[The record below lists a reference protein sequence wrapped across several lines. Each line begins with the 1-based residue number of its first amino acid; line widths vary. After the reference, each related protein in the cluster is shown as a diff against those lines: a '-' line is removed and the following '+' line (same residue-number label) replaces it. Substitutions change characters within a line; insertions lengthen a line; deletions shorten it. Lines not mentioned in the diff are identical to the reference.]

1 MSPSN
6 KSCDDG
12 ISLPNKSKD
21 PDSDQLKVDKQ
32 EMDIGCK
39 RLKRSDT
46 VERVEL
52 LGKLE
57 MHPGPELEVM
67 FRGEMK
73 REVDD
78 LAEEG
83 DESSG
88 RPTKALCCDSNISEE
103 VATVSTDT
111 GSVVSSGADEEDH
124 HGEVEE
130 TFERKDRCAF
140 VGGEDSE
147 EIHHVVPVTCLP
159 MNFSG
164 EVELMSFNAAK
175 QEENNCQSDHAIE
188 AGLAEHS
195 GDICKPEEDA
205 EPVEEGD
212 VLEPGT
218 GSPSQRGVG
227 HALLNRFPSIDGEE
241 EEDSEQVEVE
251 CDVERV
257 GGGVEEEADE
267 VGERWSRAEASSEPD
282 QVWYRYITGLAQ
294 TIAVCKFTF
303 CSERTSDTLVAWA
316 PPPRQLYCKRPE
328 EHED

>member
-6 KSCDDG
+6 NSCNDG

-21 PDSDQLKVDKQ
+21 PDSDQLKTEKQ
-32 EMDIGCK
+32 EMDIGCR
-39 RLKRSDT
+39 RLKRSEP

-57 MHPGPELEVM
+57 MHPCSELEVM
-67 FRGEMK
+67 FRGERK
-73 REVDD
+73 REIDD
-78 LAEEG
+78 FAEEE
-83 DESSG
+83 DERSG

-103 VATVSTDT
+103 VVTVSTDT
-111 GSVVSSGADEEDH
+111 GSVVSSGAVDGV

-130 TFERKDRCAF
+130 TCERKEERTC
-140 VGGEDSE
+140 VGAEDTE

-159 MNFSG
+159 MSFSG
-164 EVELMSFNAAK
+164 EVELMSFNAVK
-175 QEENNCQSDHAIE
+175 QEENDRQSDHAIE
-188 AGLAEHS
+188 AGLADQS
-195 GDICKPEEDA
+195 GDIHELEENA

-212 VLEPGT
+212 VQEPGT
-218 GSPSQRGVG
+218 GTPSQQGVSL
-227 HALLNRFPSIDGEE
+227 ALLNRFPSIDGEE

-251 CDVERV
+251 GDVERV

-282 QVWYRYITGLAQ
+282 QVWYRYIIGLAQ
-294 TIAVCKFTF
+294 TIAVCKFTL

>member
-1 MSPSN
+1 
-6 KSCDDG
+6 
-12 ISLPNKSKD
+12 
-21 PDSDQLKVDKQ
+21 
-32 EMDIGCK
+32 
-39 RLKRSDT
+39 
-46 VERVEL
+46 
-52 LGKLE
+52 
-57 MHPGPELEVM
+57 
-67 FRGEMK
+67 
-73 REVDD
+73 
-78 LAEEG
+78 
-83 DESSG
+83 
-88 RPTKALCCDSNISEE
+88 LCCDSNISEE

-111 GSVVSSGADEEDH
+111 GSVASSGADEEDH

-130 TFERKDRCAF
+130 TCERKDGRAF
-140 VGGEDSE
+140 LVAKDTE

-159 MNFSG
+159 MSFSG
-164 EVELMSFNAAK
+164 EVELMSFNAVK
-175 QEENNCQSDHAIE
+175 QEENICQSGHAIE
-188 AGLAEHS
+188 AGLAEQS
-195 GDICKPEEDA
+195 GDIHEPEEDA

-282 QVWYRYITGLAQ
+282 QVWY
-294 TIAVCKFTF
+294 
-303 CSERTSDTLVAWA
+303 SERTSDTLVAWA